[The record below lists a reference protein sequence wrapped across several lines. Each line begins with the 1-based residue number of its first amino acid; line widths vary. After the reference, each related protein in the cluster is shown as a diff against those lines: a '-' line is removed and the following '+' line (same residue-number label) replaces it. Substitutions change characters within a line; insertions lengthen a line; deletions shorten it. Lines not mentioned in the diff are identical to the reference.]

1 LFCGKGGSNL
11 RALCGLI
18 EESQAAA
25 KMTKNCG
32 RFEPENFLSLR
43 EESQGEQPRMVGGL
57 RMVGGSWV

>member
-1 LFCGKGGSNL
+1 M
-11 RALCGLI
+11 

-43 EESQGEQPRMVGGL
+43 EESQGKQPRMVGGL